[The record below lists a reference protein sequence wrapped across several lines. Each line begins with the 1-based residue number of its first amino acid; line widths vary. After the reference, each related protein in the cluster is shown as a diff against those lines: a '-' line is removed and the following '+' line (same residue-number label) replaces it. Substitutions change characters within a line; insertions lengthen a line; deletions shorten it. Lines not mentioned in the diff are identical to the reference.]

1 MLKALIKKELA
12 QLGQIY
18 LYDSRRKKRRS
29 PGSTAL
35 FVLLFVFVFFSIGMM
50 FFGMAES
57 IFPSAHEAGL
67 DWLYFALFGLLAVG
81 VGVIGSVFM
90 TNSIL
95 YKAKDNELLLAMP
108 IPPAK
113 LLFVRILTVF
123 VISFIGCVLVWLP
136 AMIRYDAAMHS
147 PFTTVLLQIMLLIA
161 LTLLVTVLSCLL
173 GWLVSLIS
181 GRIANKTA
189 ATVIISIV
197 FVVGYYLLYF
207 RMSSIIRDMIANLS
221 AISEKISRWAMPM
234 KQLGL
239 GAAGDALRAVL
250 FTLACIALFVIT
262 YALLSATLVKI
273 MTATGKVKRAVYRGG
288 DEKQGNIRSALLM
301 KEFKRFTGS
310 AIYLLNA
317 GFGVLI
323 MIALAAAALI
333 KAEALRGVIDII
345 PSTIK
350 VSAAIIPVFALGAV
364 CLISSTDC
372 TSASSVSLEG
382 KTLWQIQTMPVEPA
396 EALAAKLK
404 LHVIVNAIP
413 AAILAL
419 AIGIVL
425 KADWL
430 TSALLILG
438 GAGYVWLCGA
448 FGLIMNL
455 KKPTLDWTNEAVP
468 VKQGTPVLFTMLFGF
483 VGSVVIIAL
492 GALLTG
498 LIGARAALAVIAFI
512 IILLSWLFT
521 RWIMTKGA
529 KIFAELN

>member
-57 IFPSAHEAGL
+57 IFPGAHEAGL

-221 AISEKISRWAMPM
+221 AISEKM
-234 KQLGL
+234 GL

-413 AAILAL
+413 AAIFAL

-492 GALLTG
+492 GALLTS
-498 LIGARAALAVIAFI
+498 LIRARAALAVIAFI